1 MRNYEMKMIIANI
14 DDSISADILENLID
28 ANFRVTQLASTGGF
42 LRGGAT
48 TLMIGVEDNLVQNA
62 LDVLRNNIL
71 NHPTYEEN
79 MATLYVLKVRNF
91 NRLFS

>member
-1 MRNYEMKMIIANI
+1 MKMIIANI